1 MKTKLFFVMIAMMS
15 MALSS
20 CAQEASLPKFTKVLE
35 VLNRGINV
43 RAEPSTTSAKIG
55 SNPEFLLVIDEDAEW
70 YHAYVLIEGESEG
83 RFLTQP
89 GYVSKKVC
97 KVREPKAL
105 NADYARNVM
114 PEANLSF
121 CVRKSG
127 RYKDY
132 CIVSYDEYY
141 RRSDLTYLFVGK
153 VYGNYAVGV
162 QRAIE
167 EDYGTE
173 RIKSFGDDGELLD
186 IPLAR
191 VYPSTADSYD
201 WNGLT
206 DVEIDKLLETL
217 DDDEVNVLLPGRVV
231 YTHRD
236 LEEVTGEG
244 VVCYRY
250 NASGKYDDEEY
261 EEDDVALSAPT
272 PQSFEHDRFALKQL
286 KYDKFVEIT
295 KDGVNIRK
303 QPNTK
308 SPRLIAFYDP
318 SEECLDC
325 PAEHRWTTR
334 QVKAGE
340 GENAS
345 SKGMVMPLT
354 GESGDWYQV
363 HLGSIELFEYGYIS
377 KKFCKLINRKPLE
390 LPIGFNG
397 NIDPND
403 HLCIYMIESGK
414 YKGLCIVDEADAF
427 NGESYIRLG
436 VYYNGM
442 CIFPY
447 EIPYEHDS
455 RTHIQDGTLYAPE
468 SALSKFSISTSTTL
482 LDLLM
487 QNLDLMRRESTIIYF
502 DYNMNEF
509 SPDRFSLL
517 TKDVLIN

>member
-1 MKTKLFFVMIAMMS
+1 MKKLLLFAFVVATTIIS
-15 MALSS
+15 V
-20 CAQEASLPKFTKVLE
+20 AQDVKLPEFTKVLE
-35 VLNRGINV
+35 VLNRGVNV

-105 NADYARNVM
+105 NADYARNVL

-141 RRSDLTYLFVGK
+141 SRSGLTLLFVGK

-206 DVEIDKLLETL
+206 DAEIDKLLETL

-250 NASGKYDDEEY
+250 KASGKYDDEEY
-261 EEDDVALSAPT
+261 EEDDVALSAPA
-272 PQSFEHDRFALKQL
+272 PPSFEHEKFMLKPL
-286 KYDKFVEIT
+286 KYDRFITVT

-303 QPNTK
+303 QPNVQ
-308 SPRLIAFYDP
+308 SPRLVQIYDP
-318 SEECLDC
+318 ECLDC
-325 PAEHRWTTR
+325 PAELRWTTK
-334 QVKAGE
+334 QFKPHDGE
-340 GENAS
+340 SAS
-345 SKGMVMPLT
+345 VQGIALPLV